1 VAPDFALDNFQTM
14 QEGFTKS
21 NFNQRL
27 GLYLVG
33 AFGAMAVLMV
43 IAGLYGVLAQMVG
56 YRRREIGVRLA
67 LGATPPGIL
76 SMILRQASLLVL
88 GGIAGGIALSAAA
101 TQLEQDFLFGVKP
114 LDVWTYAAVTVL
126 LLMVGA
132 LAAFVPARRAAA
144 VEPVEAL
151 REQ

>member
-1 VAPDFALDNFQTM
+1 
-14 QEGFTKS
+14 
-21 NFNQRL
+21 
-27 GLYLVG
+27 
-33 AFGAMAVLMV
+33 MV